1 MRLPPDLR
9 LALSPTE
16 TYRQLIAEPVRGT
29 WLRALERPAL
39 VAVIIGTAVTLSSAR
54 RVPLG
59 LVLMGIRLLGLRAAR
74 PVADRPGGDRTRPGP
89 SDERAAVSRAAVC
102 RASSVVVVD
111 AGDGRAV
118 HVHDGCRSV
127 LTAQVLSL
135 LVPAVWT
142 TIIVSA
148 FCRTALGCTPARA
161 RMLTVA
167 HQAMTWTAFFA
178 YVFLVVRILAA
189 HPRVR
194 RRMSG
199 ARILAVCGLAAG
211 VGLGTLTDTVPSR
224 DPITIE
230 RLPGPVG

>member
-59 LVLMGIRLLGLRAAR
+59 LVLMGIVCWAFVPLVQWLIGLVVIGCARGR
-74 PVADRPGGDRTRPGP
+74 PV
-89 SDERAAVSRAAVC
+89 
-102 RASSVVVVD
+102 SVPRCLELLF
-111 AGDGRAV
+111 AGHLPWSLWTLVMVGLYTFTTVPIA
-118 HVHDGCRSV
+118 

-148 FCRTALGCTPARA
+148 FCRAALGCTPARA
-161 RMLTVA
+161 RMLTAA

-178 YVFLVVRILAA
+178 YLSLVSGFWPRILAF
-189 HPRVR
+189 V
-194 RRMSG
+194 G
-199 ARILAVCGLAAG
+199 A
-211 VGLGTLTDTVPSR
+211 
-224 DPITIE
+224 
-230 RLPGPVG
+230 